1 MKLIIKISKVLFV
14 FILLQSC
21 ATEKKEVSLIQEKDQ
36 EQEMILS
43 YKQGMDSLEKGDT
56 FYAAKKFLEAELMF
70 PQSEWASK
78 SALMAAYS
86 YYLQDYYS
94 EALFNLERFLNTYR
108 GDKKKESYAHYLMA
122 MCYYELIVDEKKD
135 LSSLI
140 NAKEK
145 FNYVINNFSESD
157 FAEDSKYKIDL
168 INDILASKEMYIGR
182 HYIKKQK
189 WIAAIN
195 RFKVVT
201 KDYETT
207 VYIEEAIHRL
217 VEIYYY
223 LGLIEESQKY
233 ASLLGYNYA
242 SSQWYDATYKIFNK
256 NYEKRKI
263 IKATKKEKKGLFK
276 KFKKLFQ
283 RNEKKSS

>member
-1 MKLIIKISKVLFV
+1 MKLIIKLSKFLLILF
-14 FILLQSC
+14 LLQSC
-21 ATEKKEVSLIQEKDQ
+21 GTEKKEISLIQEIDQ
-36 EQEMILS
+36 EKEMVLA
-43 YKQGMDSLEKGDT
+43 YREGLEYLEKGDT
-56 FYAAKKFLEAELMF
+56 FYAAKKFLEAELLF
-70 PQSEWASK
+70 PQSDWAPK
-78 SALMAAYS
+78 SALMASYS
-86 YYLQDYYS
+86 YYLQNYYS
-94 EALFNLERFLNTYR
+94 EALFNLERFLNTYQA
-108 GDKKKESYAHYLMA
+108 DKRVGYAHYLMA

-135 LSSLI
+135 LSSLT

-145 FNYVINNFSESD
+145 FQFIVKNFSTTD

-182 HYIKKQK
+182 HYLKKKK

-201 KDYETT
+201 KEYDTT
-207 VYIEEAIHRL
+207 IYVEEAIHRL

-242 SSQWYDATYKIFNK
+242 SSEWYNATYKIFNK
-256 NYEKRKI
+256 DFKKKRVLKT
-263 IKATKKEKKGLFK
+263 TKKEKINLFK

-283 RNEKKSS
+283 

>member
-14 FILLQSC
+14 LILLQSC

-36 EQEMILS
+36 EKEMILS
-43 YKQGMDSLEKGDT
+43 YKQGIDNLEKGDT

-145 FNYVINNFSESD
+145 FNYVIDNFSESD

-283 RNEKKSS
+283 

>member
-1 MKLIIKISKVLFV
+1 MKLIIKLSGLLLIV
-14 FILLQSC
+14 FLLQSC
-21 ATEKKEVSLIQEKDQ
+21 APEKKEVSLIQEIDQ
-36 EQEMILS
+36 MQEMILS
-43 YKQGMDSLEKGDT
+43 YREGMEFLEKGDT
-56 FYAAKKFLEAELMF
+56 FYAAKKFLEAELLY
-70 PQSEWASK
+70 PQSDWAPK
-78 SALMAAYS
+78 SALMASYA

-94 EALFNLERFLNTYR
+94 EALFNLERFLNTYKA
-108 GDKKKESYAHYLMA
+108 DKRVSYAHYLMA

-145 FNYVINNFSESD
+145 FQFIINNYPTGD

-195 RFKVVT
+195 RFKNVT
-201 KDYETT
+201 KDYDTT
-207 VYIEEAIHRL
+207 IYVEEAIHRL

-223 LGLIEESQKY
+223 LGLVEESQKY
-233 ASLLGYNYA
+233 ESLLGYNYA
-242 SSQWYDATYKIFNK
+242 SSEWYKASYKIFNK
-256 NYEKRKI
+256 DYEKRKI
-263 IKATKKEKKGLFK
+263 IKADKKEKKSLLK
-276 KFKKLFQ
+276 KFKELF
-283 RNEKKSS
+283 K

>member
-1 MKLIIKISKVLFV
+1 
-14 FILLQSC
+14 
-21 ATEKKEVSLIQEKDQ
+21 
-36 EQEMILS
+36 
-43 YKQGMDSLEKGDT
+43 
-56 FYAAKKFLEAELMF
+56 
-70 PQSEWASK
+70 
-78 SALMAAYS
+78 
-86 YYLQDYYS
+86 
-94 EALFNLERFLNTYR
+94 
-108 GDKKKESYAHYLMA
+108 MA

-135 LSSLI
+135 LSSLT

-145 FNYVINNFSESD
+145 FQFIVKNFSTTD

-182 HYIKKQK
+182 HYLKKKK

-201 KDYETT
+201 KEYDTT
-207 VYIEEAIHRL
+207 IYVEEAIHRL

-233 ASLLGYNYA
+233 ASLLGYNYG
-242 SSQWYDATYKIFNK
+242 SSEWYNATYKIFNK
-256 NYEKRKI
+256 DFKKKRVLKT
-263 IKATKKEKKGLFK
+263 TKKEKINLFK

-283 RNEKKSS
+283 